1 MDDVAV
7 PSAVAKVDPDHYA
20 LIAQMV
26 AIVSEDR
33 AQLRQMVYEL
43 ARRKL
48 RRDLYP
54 QFEEGDWA
62 RIRTQ
67 MELLEAAIHQ
77 VESDC
82 AQKSLTFA
90 ADPPLAYR
98 APTNDFG
105 GAQSQ
110 MLVSKHFALAT
121 SVPDQ
126 HNAGYFLPPQKAIAD
141 DVFSRAERFSN
152 RLRGALWW
160 LFQLILAALLGIA
173 AYAAIDGRSLSGLL
187 QTALG
192 THQSGK
198 PPVLSTA
205 NSDNAQA
212 QGPSND
218 AAKAASVRRPTGPNI
233 PLPTEYG
240 GFAFT
245 NGQLIELELLP
256 MRVPDQ
262 RVAISP
268 AISTPSRTHLPGG
281 KLEFVLFRR
290 DLANTA
296 PDQVAVRVIAQV
308 VRALTFDP
316 SGKST
321 TAQIAGTWVVRS
333 NAYQMRVAPVPEN
346 PEMIAI
352 RPNPPD
358 FVFPAGRYA
367 LVLKGAGY
375 DFTIDGPTTD
385 AAHCLERT
393 DTLASPIYNECRTP

>member
-141 DVFSRAERFSN
+141 DFFSRAERFSN

-256 MRVPDQ
+256 MRVPDP

-268 AISTPSRTHLPGG
+268 AISTPSRTH
-281 KLEFVLFRR
+281 FVLFRR

>member
-54 QFEEGDWA
+54 QFEEGNWVS
-62 RIRTQ
+62 IRTQ
-67 MELLEAAIHQ
+67 MDLLEAAIHQ

-98 APTNDFG
+98 APTDDFG
-105 GAQSQ
+105 GAQ
-110 MLVSKHFALAT
+110 LASKHFALPTAI
-121 SVPDQ
+121 PGQ

-141 DVFSRAERFSN
+141 DFFSRAERLSN

-160 LFQLILAALLGIA
+160 QFQLILAALLGIA

-192 THQSGK
+192 MHQSGK
-198 PPVLSTA
+198 RPVLSPA
-205 NSDNAQA
+205 NSGPVQA
-212 QGPSND
+212 RGPFQ
-218 AAKAASVRRPTGPNI
+218 AASVRRPTGPNI
-233 PLPTEYG
+233 PLPSEYG
-240 GFAFT
+240 GFAFA
-245 NGQLIELELLP
+245 NGQLTELELLP

-268 AISTPSRTHLPGG
+268 AISTPSHTHLPAG

-296 PDQVAVRVIAQV
+296 PDRVAVRVIAQV

-316 SGKST
+316 SGKPT
-321 TAQIAGTWVVRS
+321 TAKVADTWVVRS

-346 PEMIAI
+346 PEMITL
-352 RPNPPD
+352 RPDLPD
-358 FVFPAGRYA
+358 FIFPAGRYA

-375 DFTIDGPTTD
+375 DFTIDGPTD

-393 DTLASPIYNECRTP
+393 DSLASPIYNECRTP